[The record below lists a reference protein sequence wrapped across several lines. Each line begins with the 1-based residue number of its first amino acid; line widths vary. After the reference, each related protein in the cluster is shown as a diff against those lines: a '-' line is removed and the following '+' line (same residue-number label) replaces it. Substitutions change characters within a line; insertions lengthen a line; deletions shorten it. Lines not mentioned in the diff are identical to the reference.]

1 MHQFE
6 IFSGAARAFSNRIVI
21 MLMLFIVGIIAT
33 IVYTIQQPQVYRAT
47 AVIQIESPQI
57 SEAVAGSIGTSAAHR
72 LQLIEQ
78 RMMARDNLAAIID
91 RHGLFTDDPDMS
103 ITEKVNLLRE
113 SISTQQIAGE
123 DAGIGAVSVP
133 AGLIISVQLEDP
145 NKAADLANDLVNTVI
160 EQNDSRR
167 SSQARETLAFFE
179 AQEGELLGSIERL
192 EARIAEFKQVNAE
205 VLPETVTSLIGQE
218 ADFQSAIL
226 DIDQQ
231 IVTLRSGN
239 SRQRAEFVD
248 RQVAILDEQ
257 KMLLTER
264 LLGVRSLLQRAPAVE
279 RELAQM
285 SRELGLYQGQYDVV
299 TANRA
304 EAELSLSLEDRKQ
317 AERFEILETAL
328 PPEYPVSTSRRMI
341 FLIGAVLSL
350 VGSGAII
357 FFYGN
362 LSPIVRNARDLKD
375 KLDLTPVVTIPTI
388 VSPREAFGER
398 LVIATMLAL
407 LFIAIPLVTLQI
419 VAGG

>member
-1 MHQFE
+1 M
-6 IFSGAARAFSNRIVI
+6 G
-21 MLMLFIVGIIAT
+21 
-33 IVYTIQQPQVYRAT
+33 
-47 AVIQIESPQI
+47 
-57 SEAVAGSIGTSAAHR
+57 
-72 LQLIEQ
+72 
-78 RMMARDNLAAIID
+78 
-91 RHGLFTDDPDMS
+91 
-103 ITEKVNLLRE
+103 
-113 SISTQQIAGE
+113 
-123 DAGIGAVSVP
+123 
-133 AGLIISVQLEDP
+133 
-145 NKAADLANDLVNTVI
+145 
-160 EQNDSRR
+160 
-167 SSQARETLAFFE
+167 
-179 AQEGELLGSIERL
+179 
-192 EARIAEFKQVNAE
+192 
-205 VLPETVTSLIGQE
+205 
-218 ADFQSAIL
+218 
-226 DIDQQ
+226 
-231 IVTLRSGN
+231 LRSGN

-375 KLDLTPVVTIPTI
+375 ELDLTPV
-388 VSPREAFGER
+388 
-398 LVIATMLAL
+398 
-407 LFIAIPLVTLQI
+407 
-419 VAGG
+419 

>member
-103 ITEKVNLLRE
+103 ITEKVDLLRE

-123 DAGIGAVSVP
+123 GAGIGAVSVP

-375 KLDLTPVVTIPTI
+375 ELDLTPVVTIPTI

>member
-375 KLDLTPVVTIPTI
+375 ELDLTPVVTIPTI

>member
-299 TANRA
+299 TVNRA

-375 KLDLTPVVTIPTI
+375 ELDLTPVVTIPTI